1 MNQNGII
8 DLLQAVIAPPVKK
21 VSRRKKTNRE
31 YEVIRL
37 IASGKIN
44 KEIADI
50 LQISIKT
57 VEKHR
62 QNIMKRFKLRNTAD
76 ITRFA
81 VATKIIKVS
90 PRKLPKI

>member
-1 MNQNGII
+1 MNQDGLI

-21 VSRRKKTNRE
+21 FRGRTKTNRE
-31 YEVIRL
+31 YEVVRL
-37 IASGKIN
+37 IALGQIN
-44 KEIADI
+44 KEIADE

-62 QNIMKRFKLRNTAD
+62 ENIMKRFKLRNTAD